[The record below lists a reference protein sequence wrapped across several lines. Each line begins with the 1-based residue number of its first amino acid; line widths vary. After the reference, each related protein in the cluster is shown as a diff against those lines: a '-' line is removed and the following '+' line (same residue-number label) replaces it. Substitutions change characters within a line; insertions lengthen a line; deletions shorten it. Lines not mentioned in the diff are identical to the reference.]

1 MQRDGRT
8 SRSFARA
15 LAFIVLSA
23 IGLSAQSSP
32 ESSARRTD
40 DTFDVVSIRPHE
52 GRVRNASAMRPGGRF
67 QSESTLRQLIRYAY
81 GLEPYQRLAGTSDVL
96 DRQFVI
102 EARVAPERVSATGSH
117 LPMVRALLAERFK
130 LRVRFE
136 DEIQTVATIVRRES
150 DKPGL
155 RLRALTHDCRLPSPP
170 EDKRPPCTLAIIDGH
185 LKAVV
190 PNMAD
195 FARRLSYS
203 GRAFVRGTDDD
214 AASQERPATRGLAPD
229 CPGPYR
235 ITRSREL
242 QGNVSPNC
250 GCADTGGNGNVPRG
264 SIGSLTFVEVLRD
277 RFDPLASVDTAAH
290 ELGHQFGLL
299 GDGVGNQGIMNGQS
313 FEFIPAHINI
323 LR

>member
-1 MQRDGRT
+1 MKRDRRT
-8 SRSFARA
+8 SRSFAWA
-15 LAFIVLSA
+15 LAVTVLSA

-32 ESSARRTD
+32 ESSARRTA

-52 GRVRNASAMRPGGRF
+52 GPVRNASAMRPGGRF

-81 GLEPYQRLAGTSDVL
+81 GLEPSQQLAGTSDVL

-150 DKPGL
+150 DKPGP

-203 GRAFVRGTDDD
+203 GRAFVDGT
-214 AASQERPATRGLAPD
+214 GLT
-229 CPGPYR
+229 GPY
-235 ITRSREL
+235 EL
-242 QGNVSPNC
+242 EMYFDSATLDERVAGATPSQFPSFAEALQKDLGLRLETQRRP
-250 GCADTGGNGNVPRG
+250 VPAL
-264 SIGSLTFVEVLRD
+264 IVEHVE
-277 RFDPLASVDTAAH
+277 PPTK
-290 ELGHQFGLL
+290 
-299 GDGVGNQGIMNGQS
+299 N
-313 FEFIPAHINI
+313 
-323 LR
+323 

>member
-1 MQRDGRT
+1 MKRDRRT

-15 LAFIVLSA
+15 LAFIVLST
-23 IGLSAQSSP
+23 IGISAQSSP
-32 ESSARRTD
+32 KSSVRKAD
-40 DTFDVVSIRPHE
+40 ETFDVVSIRPHE
-52 GRVRNASAMRPGGRF
+52 GRIRNASIMRPGGRF

-81 GLEPYQRLAGTSDVL
+81 GLEPYQRLTGSSDIL

-150 DKPGL
+150 DKPGP

-170 EDKRPPCTLAIIDGH
+170 EKAPPCTLAIIDGH

-203 GRAFVRGTDDD
+203 GRAFVDGT
-214 AASQERPATRGLAPD
+214 GLT
-229 CPGPYR
+229 GPY
-235 ITRSREL
+235 EL
-242 QGNVSPNC
+242 EMYFDSATLDERVAGATPSQFPSFAEALQKDLGLRLESQRRP
-250 GCADTGGNGNVPRG
+250 VPAL
-264 SIGSLTFVEVLRD
+264 IVEHVE
-277 RFDPLASVDTAAH
+277 PPT
-290 ELGHQFGLL
+290 Q
-299 GDGVGNQGIMNGQS
+299 N
-313 FEFIPAHINI
+313 
-323 LR
+323 